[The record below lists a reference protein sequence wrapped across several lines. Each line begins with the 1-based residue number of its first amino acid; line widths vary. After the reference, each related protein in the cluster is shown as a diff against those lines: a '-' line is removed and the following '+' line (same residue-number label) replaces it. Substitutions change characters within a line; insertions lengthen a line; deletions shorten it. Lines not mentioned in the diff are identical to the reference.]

1 MGDISYSIKDS
12 KSFEF
17 KTSITGRLEVN
28 NTEKEVEIVVLLKQL
43 SNIWRI
49 LDMPLINREI
59 NLLLAWSENCVMTSK
74 ATRDVDR
81 DSNPAVATVNNPKNA
96 AFKITDTK
104 LHVPVVTLWTK
115 DDNKLLE
122 QLKIGFKRTIEWN
135 KYRSKMSKQTKTNNL
150 SYLIEPTFNKGNRL
164 FVLAFENE
172 YDRTSFSKY
181 YAPRVQIKDFSLLV
195 DGKSFFD
202 VPMKNKEEKYEA
214 IIEIS

>member
-59 NLLLAWSENCVMTSK
+59 NLLLAWSENCVLTSK
-74 ATRDVDR
+74 ATRDVDS
-81 DSNPAVATVNNPKNA
+81 DSNPAVATVNNPTNA

-104 LHVPVVTLWTK
+104 LHVPVVTL
-115 DDNKLLE
+115 
-122 QLKIGFKRTIEWN
+122 
-135 KYRSKMSKQTKTNNL
+135 
-150 SYLIEPTFNKGNRL
+150 
-164 FVLAFENE
+164 
-172 YDRTSFSKY
+172 
-181 YAPRVQIKDFSLLV
+181 
-195 DGKSFFD
+195 
-202 VPMKNKEEKYEA
+202 
-214 IIEIS
+214 

>member
-1 MGDISYSIKDS
+1 MGDINYSIKDS

-59 NLLLAWSENCVMTSK
+59 NLLLAWSENCVITSK
-74 ATRDVDR
+74 ATRDVDS
-81 DSNPAVATVNNPKNA
+81 DSNPAVATVNNPTNA

-122 QLKIGFKRTIEWN
+122 QLKIGFKRTIEWS

-172 YDRTSFSKY
+172 YDRTSFWKY

>member
-59 NLLLAWSENCVMTSK
+59 NLLLAWSENCVITSK
-74 ATRDVDR
+74 ATRDVDS
-81 DSNPAVATVNNPKNA
+81 DSNHAVATVNNPTNA

-135 KYRSKMSKQTKTNNL
+135 KYRSKMSKQTKANNL

-164 FVLAFENE
+164 SVLAFENE

>member
-1 MGDISYSIKDS
+1 MGDINYSIKDS

-28 NTEKEVEIVVLLKQL
+28 NTEKEIEIVVLLKQL

-59 NLLLAWSENCVMTSK
+59 NLLLAWSENCVITSK
-74 ATRDVDR
+74 ATRDVDS
-81 DSNPAVATVNNPKNA
+81 DSNPAVATVNNPTNA

-202 VPMKNKEEKYEA
+202 VPMKNKEEKYEE

>member
-59 NLLLAWSENCVMTSK
+59 NLLLAWSENCVITSK
-74 ATRDVDR
+74 ATRDVDS
-81 DSNPAVATVNNPKNA
+81 DSNPAVATVNNPTNA

-164 FVLAFENE
+164 SVLAFENE
-172 YDRTSFSKY
+172 YDRKSFSKY

>member
-1 MGDISYSIKDS
+1 
-12 KSFEF
+12 
-17 KTSITGRLEVN
+17 
-28 NTEKEVEIVVLLKQL
+28 
-43 SNIWRI
+43 
-49 LDMPLINREI
+49 MPLINREI
-59 NLLLAWSENCVMTSK
+59 NLLLAWSENCVITSK

-81 DSNPAVATVNNPKNA
+81 DSNPAVATVNNPTNA

-122 QLKIGFKRTIEWN
+122 QLKIEFKRTIEWN

-214 IIEIS
+214 IIEVS